1 MIKVLVSG
9 YLGFDNSGDESILK
23 AITSSIRRDRCDLE
37 LTVFSSNP
45 ERTSSNHGIESVY
58 SFNLIKIIKAVKKC
72 DILISGG
79 GNLLQD
85 KTSSHSLWYYVF
97 IIMLAK
103 LFKKKVMLYANGVG
117 PLTKK
122 FNKYL
127 VKKVINKVDFITI
140 RETLSIDILKEL
152 GITKPQIELTAD
164 PVYMLNPSDDEVID
178 KIFEQ
183 EGIRLNDFNVGISVR
198 KWNTENEMRK
208 FGQLCDSLID
218 KLGANIVLIPMQY
231 PSDLIVC
238 EQISK
243 YINHPISIIKE
254 RYSSTEQIGIV
265 GKMDLVISM
274 RLHTLIYASL
284 TGTPM
289 LGIIY
294 DEKIKHFLSR
304 INMPYVENIM
314 ELDIDIMVSEVMN
327 IKNNLVNLSKGLIED
342 AKHLKEDALKNNE
355 FLYNLIDG
363 RGCNNGEKN

>member
-140 RETLSIDILKEL
+140 RETL
-152 GITKPQIELTAD
+152 
-164 PVYMLNPSDDEVID
+164 NPSDDEVID

-198 KWNTENEMRK
+198 KWKTEDEMKK
-208 FGQLCDSLID
+208 FGQLCDGLID

-238 EQISK
+238 EQITK
-243 YINHPISIIKE
+243 YINHPISIIKQ

-314 ELDIDIMVSEVMN
+314 ELDIEIMVSEVMN